1 MTDMVT
7 KRMGVEESR
16 ARIRETLEEWAQQK
30 ERRGQRTEDRGPR
43 TKEEERRGPRIE
55 DRTMAVS
62 VVNMTY
68 LLRGRM
74 TAKRKQEVE
83 QREQTSDRVSE

>member
-1 MTDMVT
+1 MTDTVT
-7 KRMGVEESR
+7 ERMGEEESR
-16 ARIRETLEEWAQQK
+16 ARICETLEGWAQQEEK
-30 ERRGQRTEDRGPR
+30 RGPRTEDRGPR

-62 VVNMTY
+62 VVNKTY